1 MATAFKNYLTSNI
14 GITPSVVFT
23 AGAGAQSTIYSF
35 TIANVKSPAATITVS
50 TYITSGATIS
60 YLVKDAPIPAGST
73 LVVVGEPQKLAME
86 TGDTISV
93 VASVTAAAD
102 VVISIVELT

>member
-1 MATAFKNYLTSNI
+1 MPTAFKNYLTSNI
-14 GITPSVVFT
+14 GVTPTVVFT
-23 AGAGAQSTIYSF
+23 SGAGVQTTIYSF
-35 TIANVKSPAATITVS
+35 TIANIKSPAQTITVS
-50 TYITSGATIS
+50 AYITSGVTTS
-60 YLVKDAPIPAGST
+60 YLVKDAPLPTGGT

-93 VASVTAAAD
+93 VASISVAAD

>member
-1 MATAFKNYLTSNI
+1 MPTAFKNYLSPNVGNSPT
-14 GITPSVVFT
+14 VVFT
-23 AGAGAQSTIYSF
+23 CGAPQTTIYSF
-35 TIANVKSPAATITVS
+35 TIANIKSPAATISVS
-50 TYITSGATIS
+50 AFVTSGATTA
-60 YLVKDAPIPAGST
+60 YLVRNAPIPEGST

-93 VASVTAAAD
+93 QADVSTAAD